1 MRRRPLLAMALGWV
15 LVVVAVAAVTFVV
28 VDRAGRGVGQASAA
42 RTLAAVPTSE
52 VTATPAGSPSP
63 GPTSS
68 SGPTSSREPGGTGAS
83 EPPLGD
89 APRTVAFTT
98 RGGTVVVTCVG
109 PELRL
114 GSITPRDGWRFAHEV
129 EHGGIEV
136 NLAAAGDDVELIV
149 RCDGGVPTRVEG

>member
-1 MRRRPLLAMALGWV
+1 MALGWV

-52 VTATPAGSPSP
+52 VTAPPTGSPRP
-63 GPTSS
+63 GPTST
-68 SGPTSSREPGGTGAS
+68 SGPTSSREQGGTGAS
-83 EPPLGD
+83 VPPLRD

-98 RGGTVVVTCVG
+98 RGGTVVVTCEG
-109 PELRL
+109 SELRL

-129 EHGGIEV
+129 EHGGLEV
-136 NLAAAGDDVELIV
+136 HLSAAGDEVELVV
-149 RCDGGVPTRVEG
+149 RCDGGVPARVEG